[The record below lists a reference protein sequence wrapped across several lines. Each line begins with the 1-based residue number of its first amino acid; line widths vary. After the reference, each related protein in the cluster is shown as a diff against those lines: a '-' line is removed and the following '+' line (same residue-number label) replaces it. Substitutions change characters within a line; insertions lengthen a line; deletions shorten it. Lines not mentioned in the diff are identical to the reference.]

1 MFKCTIYILKCKIG
15 LHTYFI
21 DLLFWEEIVQFSFG
35 IWTALTQDNVME
47 VNPSNILDSVSRKYF

>member
-1 MFKCTIYILKCKIG
+1 MYYSIHILKCNIG
-15 LHTYFI
+15 LHTFFI

>member
-1 MFKCTIYILKCKIG
+1 MHYFIYILKCKIG
-15 LHTYFI
+15 LHTCFI

>member
-1 MFKCTIYILKCKIG
+1 MYYFYSEMQNWITY
-15 LHTYFI
+15 HTYFI

>member
-1 MFKCTIYILKCKIG
+1 MYYFIYILKCKIG

-21 DLLFWEEIVQFSFG
+21 DLLFWEEIVQFSFE

-47 VNPSNILDSVSRKYF
+47 VNPSNILDSVP

>member
-47 VNPSNILDSVSRKYF
+47 VNPSNILDSVP